1 MGRLRADAAAAAHNA
16 AILEHVARVAYR
28 TIAISRDA
36 PEISG
41 DLHDKHFFRKHGA
54 KAYYGQE
61 KQ

>member
-1 MGRLRADAAAAAHNA
+1 MVSPKRRATKEGD
-16 AILEHVARVAYR
+16 EHVARVAYR
-28 TIAISRDA
+28 TIAISHDA

-61 KQ
+61 KK